1 MLALIALS
9 RLIPA
14 CFGSPTGITT
24 FYLDPNT
31 GKNARSYQSAVSLAV
46 ATGVNISIALPAP
59 E

>member
-1 MLALIALS
+1 LIALA

-14 CFGSPTGITT
+14 RFGSPTGITT

-31 GKNARSYQSAVSLAV
+31 SKNARSCQNAVLLAV